1 MKLKMCSVAI
11 ALSALFA
18 QPFNRAY
25 PIGVSRTN
33 RRIATLMVHT
43 SPLDQAGT
51 GDAGGM
57 NIYVCEAAQNMAAMG
72 VEVDIFTRRT
82 NTEVAD
88 IVEVSPG
95 VRVIQLNVGPIS
107 GVTKEQLPTFIPALA
122 EEFKK
127 ALVATHYDVIH
138 SHYWIS
144 GKVAMPVAKELN
156 IPLVHTMHTMARVKN
171 LNLAEGEMPEPM
183 IRVQGETQVVAAADS
198 LIANTDAEAAS
209 LVSLY
214 EACPDNVS
222 VVSPG
227 VNLKVFT
234 AGAGKAAAREFV
246 GLPRDAHIITFVGR
260 IQPHKGPEVLIR
272 AVAEM
277 VQHSPHLRAKL
288 VTNII
293 GGASGANQSEVE
305 RLKELTSWL
314 GIDDVVRFAPPV
326 ARQDLPQWYR
336 AADLIC
342 VPSYSESFGLVA
354 LEAQACGTPVVAT
367 AVGGLRTAVADG
379 ISGVLVDGHD
389 PRAWSSVLARLIQE
403 PQRRVL
409 LSMGAVEH
417 ASHFGW
423 DATSRG
429 TLDIYDRV
437 LSARSDAQKNIG

>member
-1 MKLKMCSVAI
+1 
-11 ALSALFA
+11 
-18 QPFNRAY
+18 
-25 PIGVSRTN
+25 
-33 RRIATLMVHT
+33 MVHT
-43 SPLDQAGT
+43 SPLDQPGA

-57 NIYVCEAAQNMAAMG
+57 NIYVVESAERMAAMG
-72 VEVDIFTRRT
+72 VSVDIFTRRH
-82 NTEVAD
+82 NPDLPD
-88 IVEVSPG
+88 IVELSPG
-95 VRVIQLNVGPIS
+95 VRVRHLNIGANNA
-107 GVTKEQLPTFIPALA
+107 TKEELPALIPNLSDA
-122 EEFKK
+122 FSTVLENEK
-127 ALVATHYDVIH
+127 YDVLH

-144 GKVAMPVAKELN
+144 GKVAMPVAKKFG
-156 IPLVHTMHTMARVKN
+156 IPLAHTMHTMARVKN
-171 LNLAEGEMPEPM
+171 MNLAEGERPEPM
-183 IRVQGETQVVAAADS
+183 IRVQGETQVVAAANA

-227 VNLKVFT
+227 VDLYTFT
-234 AGAGKAAAREFV
+234 AGSGRKAAREAV
-246 GLPRDAHIITFVGR
+246 GLPQDAHILAFVGR

-277 VQHSPHLRAKL
+277 LNHSPHLRPKL
-288 VTNII
+288 ITVIM
-293 GGASGANQSEVE
+293 GGASGSGLGEVE
-305 RLKELTSWL
+305 RLKDLASWL
-314 GIDDVVRFAPPV
+314 NISDVVRFENPV
-326 ARQDLPQWYR
+326 PRAQLPQWYR
-336 AADLIC
+336 AADLVC

-409 LSMGAVEH
+409 LSMGAIEH

-423 DATSRG
+423 DATARG
-429 TLDIYDRV
+429 TLDIYDRIIATSA
-437 LSARSDAQKNIG
+437 SARKIIG

>member
-1 MKLKMCSVAI
+1 M
-11 ALSALFA
+11 
-18 QPFNRAY
+18 
-25 PIGVSRTN
+25 N
-33 RRIATLMVHT
+33 RRVATLMVHT

-57 NIYVCEAAQNMAAMG
+57 NIYVCESAQQMAAQG
-72 VEVDIFTRRT
+72 IKVDIFTRRT
-82 NTEVAD
+82 NNLYPD
-88 IVEVSPG
+88 IVDLGNG
-95 VRVIQLNVGPIS
+95 VRVLHLNVGPLD
-107 GVTKEQLPTFIPALA
+107 GVTKEKLPALIPELSEA
-122 EEFKK
+122 FKA
-127 ALVATHYDVIH
+127 ALTCDAHYDVIH

-144 GKVAMPVAKELN
+144 GKVAMPVAAELK

-171 LNLAEGEMPEPM
+171 LNLAEGEIPEPM
-183 IRVQGETQVVAAADS
+183 IRVQGESQVVAAADA

-227 VNLKVFT
+227 VNLSMFT
-234 AGAGKAAAREFV
+234 AGAGKSAARSKLN
-246 GLPRDAHIITFVGR
+246 LPQDAHIISFVGR

-272 AVAEM
+272 AIAEM
-277 VQHSPHLRAKL
+277 VGHSPLLRSKL
-288 VTNII
+288 ITQIV
-293 GGASGANQSEVE
+293 GGASGANGAEVD
-305 RLKELTSWL
+305 RLKELVQWL
-314 GIDDVVRFAPPV
+314 GISDVVRFAPPV
-326 ARQDLPQWYR
+326 ERAELPDYYR
-336 AADLIC
+336 ASDLVC

-354 LEAQACGTPVVAT
+354 LEAQACGTPVVAS

-389 PRAWSSVLARLIQE
+389 ARAWSSVLARLLQE

-409 LSMGAVEH
+409 LSMGALEH

-437 LSARSDAQKNIG
+437 ISSQASSNMSAG

>member
-1 MKLKMCSVAI
+1 MTS
-11 ALSALFA
+11 
-18 QPFNRAY
+18 
-25 PIGVSRTN
+25 

-72 VEVDIFTRRT
+72 VQVDIFTRRT
-82 NTEVAD
+82 NNEVAD
-88 IVEVSPG
+88 VVEVAPG
-95 VRVIQLNVGPIS
+95 VRVIQLNVGPVS
-107 GVTKEQLPTFIPALA
+107 GVTKELLPKLIPDLSAAFKEAL
-122 EEFKK
+122 
-127 ALVATHYDVIH
+127 LATRYDIIH

-171 LNLAEGEMPEPM
+171 LNLAEGEVPEPM
-183 IRVQGETQVVAAADS
+183 IRVQGETQVVAAADA
-198 LIANTDAEAAS
+198 LVANTDAEAAS

-214 EACPDNVS
+214 EACPDNVL

-234 AGAGKAAAREFV
+234 PGAGRAAAREVV
-246 GLPRDAHIITFVGR
+246 GLDKDSHIITFVGR

-272 AVAEM
+272 SIAEL
-277 VQHSPHLRAKL
+277 VSHSPHLRTKL
-288 VTNII
+288 ITNII

-305 RLKELTSWL
+305 RLKELTTWL

-326 ARQDLPQWYR
+326 PREELPQWYR
-336 AADLIC
+336 ASDLVC

-389 PRAWSSVLARLIQE
+389 PRAWSSVLARLLQE

-409 LSMGAVEH
+409 LSMGAIEH

-437 LSARSDAQKNIG
+437 LTSRAEQAKNIG

>member
-1 MKLKMCSVAI
+1 MN
-11 ALSALFA
+11 
-18 QPFNRAY
+18 P
-25 PIGVSRTN
+25 
-33 RRIATLMVHT
+33 RIATLMVHT
-43 SPLDQAGT
+43 SPLDQPGA

-57 NIYVCEAAQNMAAMG
+57 NIYVVESAERMAAMG
-72 VEVDIFTRRT
+72 VSVDIFTRRH
-82 NTEVAD
+82 NPDLPD
-88 IVEVSPG
+88 IVELSAG
-95 VRVIQLNVGPIS
+95 VRVRHLNIGACS
-107 GVTKEQLPTFIPALA
+107 ATKEELPALIPNISDA
-122 EEFKK
+122 FSKVLEDEK
-127 ALVATHYDVIH
+127 YDVLH

-144 GKVAMPVAKELN
+144 GKVAMPVAKKFG
-156 IPLVHTMHTMARVKN
+156 IPLAHTMHTMARVKN
-171 LNLAEGEMPEPM
+171 MNLAEGERPEPM
-183 IRVQGETQVVAAADS
+183 IRVQGETQVVAAADA

-227 VNLKVFT
+227 VDLYTFT
-234 AGAGKAAAREFV
+234 AGNGRKAAREAI
-246 GLPRDAHIITFVGR
+246 GLPQDAHILAFVGR

-277 VQHSPHLRAKL
+277 LNHSPHLRTKL
-288 VTNII
+288 ITII
-293 GGASGANQSEVE
+293 MGGASGSGLGEVE
-305 RLKELTSWL
+305 RLKDLASWL
-314 GIDDVVRFAPPV
+314 NISDVVRFENPV
-326 ARQDLPQWYR
+326 PRAQIPQWYR
-336 AADLIC
+336 AADLVC

-409 LSMGAVEH
+409 LSMGAIEH

-423 DATSRG
+423 DATARG
-429 TLDIYDRV
+429 TLDIYDRIIATSA
-437 LSARSDAQKNIG
+437 SARKIIG